1 MNSLS
6 NFIDGRFVT
15 QFLFLLKGGSQ
26 IGSFFKL
33 IIWITA
39 AQLAAFIL
47 LPFVQVGVTVWLW

>member
-47 LPFVQVGVTVWLW
+47 LPFVQVGVTV